1 MTLSLHL
8 DVITH
13 FKRFLF
19 YFWSN
24 LRCTVQYMYTVQY
37 IGQEDEKYI
46 IWFICLIFA
55 SWVGQPYSMVYAPAV
70 HQDHC
75 GRCQIRTRD
84 RCLNS
89 LAPYKWATTK
99 NRLNVIMYD
108 LAYNSAWV
116 LPYWDEMYCI
126 LYWVYSLKGKSTV
139 QLYSTVL

>member
-24 LRCTVQYMYTVQY
+24 LRCTVQYIYTVQY

-55 SWVGQPYSMVYAPAV
+55 SWVGQPYSMVFAPAA

-99 NRLNVIMYD
+99 NRLNVIMYG
-108 LAYNSAWV
+108 LAYNTV
-116 LPYWDEMYCI
+116 VHGYCHIGMICI
-126 LYWVYSLKGKSTV
+126 LYWVYSLKGKSTIV
-139 QLYSTVL
+139 FYCTVV